1 MRPENLWTDIFLDS
15 GNPRE
20 TKDIKDLLGFLDGQT
35 TNPTLVARNPHVE
48 AALQEGKKF
57 QKKELLHLYKGILES
72 ISFCIPKRSV
82 SVEVYVDRST
92 TVKEMV
98 TQGREMASWI
108 PNAHIKFPITREGL
122 RATRELLKEGIRV
135 NMTLCFSQEQAAAV
149 YSATQGAQR
158 GDVFLSP
165 FVGRLDDRK
174 ENGMDLIKNILR
186 MYKKGDGHVKVL
198 TASIRNTQH
207 LLYAI
212 FLGSDI
218 LTAPFA
224 ILKEWKNEG
233 LLIPE
238 KDFTYDTGGLREI
251 PYREIDITQSWERHD
266 IAHELTDQG
275 LDRFSADWNTLML

>member
-1 MRPENLWTDIFLDS
+1 
-15 GNPRE
+15 
-20 TKDIKDLLGFLDGQT
+20 
-35 TNPTLVARNPHVE
+35 
-48 AALQEGKKF
+48 
-57 QKKELLHLYKGILES
+57 
-72 ISFCIPKRSV
+72 
-82 SVEVYVDRST
+82 
-92 TVKEMV
+92 
-98 TQGREMASWI
+98 
-108 PNAHIKFPITREGL
+108 
-122 RATRELLKEGIRV
+122 
-135 NMTLCFSQEQAAAV
+135 MTLCFSQEQAAAV